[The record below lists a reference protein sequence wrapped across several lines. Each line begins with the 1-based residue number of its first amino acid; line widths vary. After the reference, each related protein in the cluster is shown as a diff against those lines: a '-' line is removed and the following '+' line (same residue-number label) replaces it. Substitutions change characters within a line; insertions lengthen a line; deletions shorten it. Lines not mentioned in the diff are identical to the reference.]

1 MKKFYSLI
9 LALITISAMG
19 QTTFYTESFESLTG
33 YSFPDSSGVGSST
46 QDFFGRT
53 DSANAP
59 AEEVFQYT
67 GFDGTYFIAG
77 EDING
82 VLSGSKG
89 SVFIDNVDISAH
101 SNLEFTAAF
110 ASGTD
115 IDIDESTDSMWVEVK
130 IDNGNWVTI
139 GRFRADSAT
148 TSSTGFNG
156 QFAEDTNGDGYGDG
170 TRLTGTFTDFTWSIV
185 GSGDSLDI
193 RISMELQ
200 SGDEEAAFD
209 YVRIAGTPLTTSI
222 NEIVTSESNITV
234 YPNPSSGQ
242 LFIKSEKE
250 KIQTIEL
257 YDLSGKIVRSLQTP
271 KQLEVIEVNDLPPNL
286 YLLRILTTEGVKT
299 SKVLV
304 Q

>member
-1 MKKFYSLI
+1 MKKFYSL
-9 LALITISAMG
+9 LLGFITISAIG

-33 YSFPDSSGVGSST
+33 YTFPDSSGVGSST

-82 VLSGSKG
+82 ALKG
-89 SVFIDNVDISAH
+89 SIGSIYIDNIDISTH

-115 IDIDESTDSMWVEVK
+115 IDIDETTDSMWVEVK
-130 IDNGNWVTI
+130 IDSGNWVTI
-139 GRFRADSAT
+139 GKFRADSAT
-148 TSSTGFNG
+148 TSATGFNG
-156 QFAEDTNGDGYGDG
+156 QFAEDTNGDGFGDG
-170 TRLTGTFTDFTWSIV
+170 TRLTGTFTDFTWSIT
-185 GSGDSLDI
+185 GTGDSLDI
-193 RISMELQ
+193 RISMDLQ

-209 YVRIAGTPLTTSI
+209 HVRIAGTPLTTSI
-222 NEIVTSESNITV
+222 NEVIQSASNLLI
-234 YPNPSSGQ
+234 YPNPTKNQIFVTDKKGIIQAIEMYDISGK
-242 LFIKSEKE
+242 LIKS
-250 KIQTIEL
+250 IHTAQ
-257 YDLSGKIVRSLQTP
+257 
-271 KQLEVIEVNDLPPNL
+271 QLLVIDVNDLQPNV
-286 YLLRILTTEGVKT
+286 YLLRIHTANGVTT
-299 SKVLV
+299 SKVVV